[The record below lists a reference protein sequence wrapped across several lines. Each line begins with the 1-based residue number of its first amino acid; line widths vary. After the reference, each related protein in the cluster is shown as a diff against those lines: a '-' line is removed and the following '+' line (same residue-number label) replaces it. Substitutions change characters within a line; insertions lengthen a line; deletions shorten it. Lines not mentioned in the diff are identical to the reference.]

1 MNRNYDYKD
10 QELDLKMRIKF
21 LNKKLR
27 EPDHGVE
34 QYEEWQ
40 SNLEMVTDELTK
52 LQVKKFKS
60 FLSKWIHVYKKDNQL
75 INVVDCMFVSLEEDQ
90 QTDMATKWYHRRVK
104 EKDIRHYQ
112 LLAQYTREENQ
123 NLKKRLKVSQKDR
136 EKEVKQLKKDRQ
148 KQVKQATNQR
158 LLEFRKKE
166 AQFKEQKKEAIKQS
180 RESISNN
187 YDKLLRQHVMEL
199 NHYKNKIEEQERF
212 IKNLDKGDVFF
223 DLQNSV
229 TKLEGKNYELI
240 GKLQQE
246 RSFKENCILQ
256 MQNEIERLRESKNK
270 ILDEF
275 KKMQISAME
284 NSESENRTIL
294 ELQNKILQLT
304 KKQEIKQ

>member
-1 MNRNYDYKD
+1 MSKKYDYKD

-21 LNKKLR
+21 LEKKLR

-52 LQVKKFKS
+52 LQVKKFKY
-60 FLSKWIHVYKKDNQL
+60 FLGKWVHNFKESNQL
-75 INVVDCMFVSLEEDQ
+75 INVTDCMFASLEEEDQ
-90 QTDMATKWYHRRVK
+90 KDVATKWYHRTVK

-112 LLAQYTREENQ
+112 LLAQYTKEENQ
-123 NLKKRLKVSQKDR
+123 TLKKRLRDNIKKRD
-136 EKEVKQLKKDRQ
+136 KEIKKLVAERKQEFKKRQ
-148 KQVKQATNQR
+148 AEYKKQS
-158 LLEFRKKE
+158 
-166 AQFKEQKKEAIKQS
+166 KEAIKQS
-180 RESISNN
+180 REAISSN

-212 IKNLDKGDVFF
+212 IKNSDKGDVFF

-246 RSFKENCILQ
+246 KSFKENCILQ
-256 MQNEIERLRESKNK
+256 MQTEIERLRESKNK

-275 KKMQISAME
+275 KKMQITAME
-284 NSESENRTIL
+284 NSESENKTIL
-294 ELQNKILQLT
+294 ELENKILQLT
-304 KKQEIKQ
+304 EKQEVKQ

>member
-1 MNRNYDYKD
+1 MSKKYDYKD

-21 LNKKLR
+21 LEKKLR

-52 LQVKKFKS
+52 LQVKKFKY
-60 FLSKWIHVYKKDNQL
+60 FLGKWVHNFKESNQL
-75 INVVDCMFVSLEEDQ
+75 INVTDCMFASLEEEDQ
-90 QTDMATKWYHRRVK
+90 KDVATKWYHRTVK

-112 LLAQYTREENQ
+112 LLAQYTKEENQ
-123 NLKKRLKVSQKDR
+123 TLKKRLRDNIKKRD
-136 EKEVKQLKKDRQ
+136 KEIKKLVAERKQEFKKRQ
-148 KQVKQATNQR
+148 AEYKKQS
-158 LLEFRKKE
+158 
-166 AQFKEQKKEAIKQS
+166 KEAIKQS
-180 RESISNN
+180 RESISSN

-212 IKNLDKGDVFF
+212 IKNSDKGDVFF

-246 RSFKENCILQ
+246 KSFKENCILQ
-256 MQNEIERLRESKNK
+256 MQTEIERLRESKNK

-275 KKMQISAME
+275 KKMQITAME

-294 ELQNKILQLT
+294 ELENKILQLT
-304 KKQEIKQ
+304 EKQEVKQ